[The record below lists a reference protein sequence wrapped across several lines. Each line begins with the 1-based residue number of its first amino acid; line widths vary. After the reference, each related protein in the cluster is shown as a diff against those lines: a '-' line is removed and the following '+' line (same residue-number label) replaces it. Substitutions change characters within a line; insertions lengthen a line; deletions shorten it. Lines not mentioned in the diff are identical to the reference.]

1 MKCNSYTSAIRRL
14 IRNDDC
20 YLQLETS
27 AESSVLYQ
35 CFDGNNTAT
44 GAGGRLITDSII
56 QAADMR
62 GEPSVYLRHRGKR
75 VIELEFRNCFILLFC
90 KRHTGN

>member
-1 MKCNSYTSAIRRL
+1 MKCNSYTSAFRRL

-20 YLQLETS
+20 YVRFETS
-27 AESSVLYQ
+27 EERARVVLNQ

-44 GAGGRLITDSII
+44 VSGGRLITDSII

-62 GEPSVYLRHRGKR
+62 GEPSVYLQYRGKQ
-75 VIELEFRNCFILLFC
+75 VIEFEFRVCFILFFF
-90 KRHTGN
+90 